1 MSFRFKVKA
10 VNSLP
15 NEFGAVELETERV
28 DFAGSLRLGGSSVTE
43 LVGNSNIAVGAE
55 FELML
60 VKPNSL
66 ESRVAKL
73 ESDVSDMV
81 NIGASQMSADL
92 ISLKSQVGVILEML
106 KAR

>member
-1 MSFRFKVKA
+1 MAFRFKVRS

-15 NEFGAVELETERV
+15 HEFGAVEIETDRL
-28 DFAGSLRLGGSSVTE
+28 DLAGSLRLGGSTLTE

-73 ESDVSDMV
+73 ESDVSEVV
-81 NIGASQMSADL
+81 NVGASQMSADL
-92 ISLKSQVGVILEML
+92 ISLKSQVGVVLEML
-106 KAR
+106 KSK